1 MKQYY
6 IYLASIL
13 FLAFNF
19 GCGSSP
25 GDNHSPKATSAV
37 ESNELLD
44 IADLLTEGT
53 PKADLNL
60 FLKQSTDTEN
70 NQSQLQLSN
79 FYNGTDDLP
88 NIAVSNEL
96 IKPANRESNFSYTS
110 PLVDDQNLDSVSKSI
125 NEYNDL
131 QNEDFAKDATI
142 ASLKEL
148 NNELLDEIKRLREY
162 SVPKTA
168 EETTTSNPRLKNS
181 EIDHLGKMQGQLQI
195 QKIQINELQTQNKD
209 LEQKIL
215 KLTTNPYSKIKLL
228 TPTLLS
234 ENKVKQEVAPITL
247 TPARAELQFD
257 AVVTSIN
264 GKNKEAFYTE
274 FFILREDLESLLYK
288 SGIELSNYPK
298 IDSYSELWARS
309 RKNPFLYPNIQKKIR
324 TLLLNEVNIANGK
337 RIRTDIDGAGKMPE
351 LKTGD
356 YFVIGSAALGKIG
369 VTWNVP
375 INITSGLNKLSLTLA
390 NSSWSL

>member
-96 IKPANRESNFSYTS
+96 IKSANRESNFSYTS

-215 KLTTNPYSKIKLL
+215 KLTTNPYSKVKLL

>member
-60 FLKQSTDTEN
+60 FLKQSTVTEN

-96 IKPANRESNFSYTS
+96 IKSANRESNFSYTS

-215 KLTTNPYSKIKLL
+215 KLTTNPYSKVKLL

>member
-215 KLTTNPYSKIKLL
+215 KLTTNPYSKVKLL